1 MALSFRLARPED
13 HPRLAQIVVDGF
25 EQVTVQTFVDEHFG
39 LLNGTDWRD
48 RWRARFRHA
57 LETEVVMVGEASGEI
72 ASVIAGKVDPETR
85 LGYVDILAVARDHH
99 RHGYGRETLR
109 WMLAHLKSLG
119 AIHAHLDC
127 LVTNVEANGLYESE
141 GFVEAGRSVLW
152 YIKIP

>member
-1 MALSFRLARPED
+1 MALTFRPARPED
-13 HPRLAQIVVDGF
+13 HERLEQIVVEGF
-25 EQVTVQTFVDEHFG
+25 ETVTLQTFVDEHFG
-39 LLNGTDWRD
+39 LLNGSDWRD
-48 RWRARFRHA
+48 RWRARFRRA
-57 LETEVVMVGEASGEI
+57 IETEIVMVGETTGEI
-72 ASVIAGKVDPETR
+72 ASVIAGKVDPRTR
-85 LGYVDILAVARDHH
+85 LGYVDILAVARGHQ

-141 GFVEAGRSVLW
+141 GFVDVGRTVNW